1 MKMKR
6 VLLGIM
12 AAALAVAPVFAQD
25 AEKPK
30 KKMKNDQTGKQKK
43 ESI

>member
-6 VLLGIM
+6 VLMGIM
-12 AAALAVAPVFAQD
+12 AAALAVAPAFAQD

-30 KKMKNDQTGKQKK
+30 
-43 ESI
+43 